1 MLTPWYLDCFVAVHW
16 TVHCACTVR
25 ALRKTRSLCN
35 SASGGVEAQSLFVG
49 SSCEDES
56 AFGLGFWHVQKG
68 ICSSLHLH
76 SQKKNLVLLCW
87 VAALK
92 MSVCLDWGCGKCK
105 REFVQACVC
114 TSINRKLF
122 PGLSPGSSQQT
133 AILSNS
139 LRRNLHAPFPPNQC
153 CYVALL
159 GKAVKKKKQPF
170 RFGCRHAL
178 GNNID
183 QGGAGGSG
191 VMWQHVGLTDP
202 VS

>member
-1 MLTPWYLDCFVAVHW
+1 MHW

-76 SQKKNLVLLCW
+76 SQKKNIVLLCW

-139 LRRNLHAPFPPNQC
+139 LRRNLHAPSPNSM
-153 CYVALL
+153 LL
-159 GKAVKKKKQPF
+159 RRFAWKGRQKKTAISVRMPACIRQQHWSRGRGGIRCDVTTCRRMAVF
-170 RFGCRHAL
+170 FWRTRYHR
-178 GNNID
+178 I
-183 QGGAGGSG
+183 S
-191 VMWQHVGLTDP
+191 
-202 VS
+202 